1 MIVAARTYTLDL
13 VLEAPHLTAL
23 DTAKET
29 IDGKLR
35 LIETAVQH
43 SLNLPPGVR
52 VLRAELKHEGI

>member
-1 MIVAARTYTLDL
+1 VIVAARTYTLDL

-23 DTAKET
+23 DVAKET

-35 LIETAVQH
+35 LIEAAVRH